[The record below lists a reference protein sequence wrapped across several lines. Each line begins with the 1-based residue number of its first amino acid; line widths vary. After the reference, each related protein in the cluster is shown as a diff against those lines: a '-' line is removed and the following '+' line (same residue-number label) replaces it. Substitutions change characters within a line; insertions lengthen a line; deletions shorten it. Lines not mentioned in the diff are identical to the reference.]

1 MRHLSTSGALA
12 VAAAALLGAGCS
24 QATTKSSQAPA
35 PAGTRSPSTQASA
48 TGAKPAGATPVA
60 APGAPSDKKPL
71 ASVVKQMKKTDGLFA
86 IYQDTTTGSLM
97 MSVGKNKIGKEFI
110 YFTHVVDAPVAAGA
124 FRGAFGTNNVF
135 MVRKHFNRL
144 EFVTQNPGFYFDTG
158 HALSRAASANI
169 SPAVVAVQEIVAED
183 STSYLIKADDLF
195 MTEAFTQVKPTPNP
209 NARPGEQ
216 FTLGG
221 LSKGKTRVTRV
232 KNYPANT
239 DVTVD
244 YVFENPS
251 PMNRGGAD
259 ITDARNVSIVV
270 QHSLIEM
277 PKEDY
282 AARLD
287 DPRVGF
293 FTQEVTDMV
302 STSAAPYRDVINRWK
317 LVKKDP
323 AAAVSEPVEPI
334 TWWIENTT
342 PVEFRDAIY
351 SAAMKWNAPFEAAGF
366 KNAVV
371 VKTQPDD
378 ADWDAGD
385 IRYNVLRW
393 TSSPNPPFG
402 GYGPTF
408 VNPRTGQI
416 LGADIMLEYIFVTN
430 RVRQEKAFATAAM
443 GMEMQDPENTDATG
457 KRCSFADQLQLNV
470 MAGMQALRARGATQ
484 IEMKDY
490 INQAITGLILHE
502 MGHTMGLNHNMKASQ
517 MLSPKEMND
526 RSITGSRGVMGSV
539 MDYEIVNLAK
549 KGTEQGDY
557 FSTRPGPYDF
567 WAIQYGYTTPLAD
580 PAAEAARVKALL
592 SRSTEP
598 ALAFGN
604 DADDMRTPG
613 GGIDP
618 RVNVNDMTNDAI
630 GYMSDRFD
638 IINDLMGTLQT
649 RYTTTGESYH
659 EMRNAYLVL
668 TGQLNSSA
676 TVISRYV
683 GGVYVDRAFA
693 GQPGATKPFTPVGR
707 ADQKRAMASL
717 AKNVFSP
724 TAFSSPASLYSHLQ
738 MQRRGFDFFG
748 APEDPKI
755 HDRVLTTQKNVLS
768 QLLHPRVMTRITDSR
783 LYGNEY
789 PLAEM
794 MSDLTSSIFD
804 ADARTNVS
812 TFRQNL
818 QMEYVNRL
826 VAIITAPSK
835 NAFDYPSQSA
845 ALASL
850 RSVQS
855 KLAGKS
861 GVNAETAAHTRNVL
875 FTIAKALKTD

>member
-1 MRHLSTSGALA
+1 MKLQTGSTYLALT
-12 VAAAALLGAGCS
+12 AALLGTGCA
-24 QATTKSSQAPA
+24 QASAKQTQAPA
-35 PAGTRSPSTQASA
+35 PAGAAPSAQTSAARPAGPA
-48 TGAKPAGATPVA
+48 TGSPAATE
-60 APGAPSDKKPL
+60 KKSI
-71 ASVVKQMKKTDGLFA
+71 ATVVKSMKKMEGLFA
-86 IYQDTTTGSLM
+86 VYQDTTNGSLM
-97 MSVGKNKIGKEFI
+97 MSVPKSKIGKEFI

-124 FRGAFGTNNVF
+124 FRGAFGANNVF
-135 MVRKHFNRL
+135 SVRRHFNRL
-144 EFVTQNPGFYFDTG
+144 EFVTQNPGFWFDSG
-158 HALSRAASANI
+158 NALSRAASANI

-183 STSYLIKADDLF
+183 STAYLIKADDLF
-195 MTEAFTQVKPTPNP
+195 MTEAFNQVKPTPNP
-209 NARPGEQ
+209 QAPPGSQ
-216 FTLGG
+216 FNLGG
-221 LSKGKTRVTRV
+221 LSKAKTRVTRV

-251 PMNRGGAD
+251 PMNRGGPD

-277 PKEDY
+277 PKDDY
-282 AARLD
+282 VPRFD

-293 FTQEVTDMV
+293 FTQQQTDML
-302 STSAAPYRDVINRWK
+302 STAAAPYRDLINRWK

-323 AAAVSEPVEPI
+323 SAAVSEPVEPI

-351 SAAMKWNAPFEAAGF
+351 KAAMMWNGPFEAAGF

-371 VKTQPDD
+371 VKVQPDD

-402 GYGPTF
+402 GYGPSF

-416 LGADIMLEYIFVTN
+416 LGADIMLEYVFVTN

-443 GMEMQDPENTDATG
+443 GVEMQDENDADMTG
-457 KRCSFADQLQLNV
+457 KKCTYADQLQLNV
-470 MAGMQALRARGATQ
+470 MTGMQALRARGATQ
-484 IEMKDY
+484 IEMRDY
-490 INQAITGLILHE
+490 INQALTGLILHE

-517 MLSPKEMND
+517 MLSPKEIND
-526 RSITGSRGVMGSV
+526 RSITGDKGVMGSV

-549 KGTEQGDY
+549 KGQRQGDY
-557 FSTRPGPYDF
+557 FSSRPGPYDY

-580 PAAEAARVKALL
+580 PAAEKARMNTLL
-592 SRSTEP
+592 ARSTEP

-604 DADDMRTPG
+604 DADDMRSPG

-618 RVNVNDMTNDAI
+618 RVNTGDMTNDAI
-630 GYMSDRFD
+630 GYMTDRFGVM
-638 IINDLMGTLQT
+638 NDLMTTLQS
-649 RYTTTGESYH
+649 RYTTPGESYH

-668 TGQLNSSA
+668 SGQMNTAA

-693 GQPGATKPFTPVGR
+693 GQPGATKPFTPVSR

-717 AKNVFSP
+717 AANVFAP
-724 TAFSSPASLYSHLQ
+724 NAFTSPASLYSHLQ

-748 APEDPKI
+748 TPEDPKI
-755 HDRVLTTQKNVLS
+755 HDRVLATQRNVLN

-789 PLAEM
+789 PLAEV
-794 MSDLTSSIFD
+794 MSDLTSAIFD
-804 ADARTNVS
+804 ADIQGNVN

-826 VAIITAPSK
+826 VAIITPPTRTPY
-835 NAFDYPSQSA
+835 DYPSQSA

-850 RSVQS
+850 RSIQS

-861 GVNAETAAHTRNVL
+861 GANAETMAHTRNVL
-875 FTIAKALKTD
+875 FTIQKSLKAD

>member
-1 MRHLSTSGALA
+1 MKTSTSTCL
-12 VAAAALLGAGCS
+12 VVVAALLGTGCA
-24 QATTKSSQAPA
+24 QASAKQTQAPT
-35 PAGTRSPSTQASA
+35 PASASSTQASA
-48 TGAKPAGATPVA
+48 TKPAAT
-60 APGAPSDKKPL
+60 GAPAPASAEKKSL
-71 ASVVKQMKKTDGLFA
+71 ASVVKTMKKSDGLFA
-86 IYQDTTTGSLM
+86 IYQDTTNGSLM
-97 MSVGKNKIGKEFI
+97 MSISKNKIGKEFI
-110 YFTHVVDAPVAAGA
+110 YFTHVVDAPIAAGA
-124 FRGAFGTNNVF
+124 FRGAFGANNVF
-135 MVRKHFNRL
+135 QVQKHFNRI
-144 EFVTQNPGFYFDTG
+144 EFVTQNPGFWFDSG
-158 HALSRAASANI
+158 NALSRAASANI

-209 NARPGEQ
+209 SAPPGSQ
-216 FTLGG
+216 FSLGG
-221 LSKGKTRVTRV
+221 LSKSKTRVERV

-239 DVTVD
+239 DVVVD
-244 YVFENPS
+244 YVFENPA

-277 PKEDY
+277 PKDDY
-282 AARLD
+282 VPRFD

-293 FTQEVTDMV
+293 FTQQQTDMV
-302 STSAAPYRDVINRWK
+302 STSAAPYRDLINRWK

-323 AAAVSEPVEPI
+323 NAAVSEPVEPI

-342 PVEFRDAIY
+342 PVEFRDVIY
-351 SAAMKWNAPFEAAGF
+351 KAAMMWNGPFEAAGF

-371 VKTQPDD
+371 VKIQPDN

-443 GMEMQDPENTDATG
+443 DMAENTEAAENADDPQMIG
-457 KRCSFADQLQLNV
+457 RRCDYADQLQMNV
-470 MAGMQALRARGATQ
+470 MTGMQALKARGASQ
-484 IEMKDY
+484 IEMRDY

-517 MLSPKEMND
+517 MLSPAEINNQ
-526 RSITGSRGVMGSV
+526 SITGTKGVMGSV

-549 KGTEQGDY
+549 KGQQQGDY
-557 FSTRPGPYDF
+557 FSSRPGPYDY
-567 WAIQYGYTTPLAD
+567 WAIQFGYTPSLAD
-580 PAAEAARVKALL
+580 AAAEKARVSSLL
-592 SRSTEP
+592 ARSTERE
-598 ALAFGN
+598 LAFGN
-604 DADDMRTPG
+604 DADDMRSPG

-638 IINDLMGTLQT
+638 VMNDLMRTLKS
-649 RYTTTGESYH
+649 RYTTPDQSYH
-659 EMRNAYLVL
+659 ELRNAYLVL
-668 TGQLNSSA
+668 TGQMGSAA

-693 GQPGATKPFTPVGR
+693 GQPGATKPFVPVSR
-707 ADQKRAMASL
+707 TDQKRAMNSL
-717 AKNVFSP
+717 SKNVFSP
-724 TAFSSPASLYSHLQ
+724 AAFSTPSDVYAYLQ

-755 HDRVLTTQKNVLS
+755 HDRVLTIQKGVLN
-768 QLLHPRVMTRITDSR
+768 QLLNPRVMTRVTDSR
-783 LYGNEY
+783 MYGNEY
-789 PLAEM
+789 PLSEV
-794 MSDLTSSIFD
+794 MSDLTSAIFD
-804 ADARTNVS
+804 ADAAGNVN

-826 VAIITAPSK
+826 AAIITPPTK
-835 NAFDYPSQSA
+835 TPYDYPSQSA

-850 RSVQS
+850 RSIQS

-861 GVNAETAAHTRNVL
+861 GANAETMAHTRNVL
-875 FTIAKALKTD
+875 FTIEKALKTN

>member
-1 MRHLSTSGALA
+1 MRIPTRSTYFALT
-12 VAAAALLGAGCS
+12 AALIGTGCA
-24 QATTKSSQAPA
+24 QATAKKAQAPA
-35 PAGTRSPSTQASA
+35 PAAA
-48 TGAKPAGATPVA
+48 TAAAPGAKPAGTAAATPA
-60 APGAPSDKKPL
+60 SAEKKSI
-71 ASVVKQMKKTDGLFA
+71 ASVVKPMKKIDGLFA
-86 IYQDTTTGSLM
+86 IYQDTTNGSLM
-97 MSVGKNKIGKEFI
+97 MTVPKSRIGKEFI

-124 FRGAFGTNNVF
+124 FRGAFGSNNVF
-135 MVRKHFNRL
+135 SVQKHFNRL
-144 EFVTQNPGFYFDTG
+144 EFVTQNPGFWFDSG
-158 HALSRAASANI
+158 NALSRAASANI

-195 MTEAFTQVKPTPNP
+195 MTEAFTQIKPTPNP

-216 FTLGG
+216 FTLGS
-221 LSKGKTRVTRV
+221 LSKTKTRVTRV

-251 PMNRGGAD
+251 PLNRGGPD
-259 ITDARNVSIVV
+259 ITDARNVTIVV

-277 PKEDY
+277 PKDDY
-282 AARLD
+282 VPRFD

-293 FTQEVTDMV
+293 FTQEQTDMV
-302 STSAAPYRDVINRWK
+302 STSAAPYRDLINRWK

-323 AAAVSEPVEPI
+323 SAAVSEPVEPI

-351 SAAMKWNAPFEAAGF
+351 KAAMLWNGPFEAAGF

-371 VKTQPDD
+371 VKIQPDD

-402 GYGPTF
+402 GYGPSF

-430 RVRQEKAFATAAM
+430 RVRQEKAFATAATAEAAE
-443 GMEMQDPENTDATG
+443 GAESAENAEFDG
-457 KRCSFADQLQLNV
+457 HRCTYADQLQLN
-470 MAGMQALRARGATQ
+470 MMTGMQALRARNATQ
-484 IEMKDY
+484 IEMRDY
-490 INQAITGLILHE
+490 VNQAITGLILHE

-517 MLSPKEMND
+517 MLSPKEIND
-526 RSITGSRGVMGSV
+526 RSVTGSKGVMGSV

-549 KGTEQGDY
+549 KGQAQGDY
-557 FSTRPGPYDF
+557 FSGRPGPYDY
-567 WAIQYGYTTPLAD
+567 WAIQFGYSTPLSD
-580 PAAEAARVKALL
+580 PAAEKTRMNTLL
-592 SRSTEP
+592 ARSTEP
-598 ALAFGN
+598 GLAFGN
-604 DADDMRTPG
+604 DADDMRSPG

-630 GYMSDRFD
+630 GYMADRFD
-638 IINDLMGTLQT
+638 IVNDLMGTLQS
-649 RYTTTGESYH
+649 RYTTEGQSYH

-668 TGQLNSSA
+668 TGQMNSAA
-676 TVISRYV
+676 TVTSRYI

-693 GQPGATKPFTPVGR
+693 GQPGATKPFVPVSR

-717 AKNVFSP
+717 AKNVFAP
-724 TAFSSPASLYSHLQ
+724 TAFSAPANLYAYLQ

-748 APEDPKI
+748 TPEDPKI
-755 HDRVLTTQKNVLS
+755 HDRVLTTQKSVLA
-768 QLLHPRVMTRITDSR
+768 QLLNPRVMTRVTDSR
-783 LYGNEY
+783 MYGNQY
-789 PLAEM
+789 PLSEV
-794 MSDLTSSIFD
+794 MSDLTSAIFD
-804 ADARTNVS
+804 ADARANVN

-826 VAIITAPSK
+826 VAIITAPTK
-835 NAFDYPSQSA
+835 NNYDYPSQSA

-850 RSVQS
+850 RSIQS
-855 KLAGKS
+855 KLSGKS

-875 FTIAKALKTD
+875 FTIEKALKTD